1 MAVTNVTITGVSA
14 DEDELRF
21 ALGWEDDRGYFGTI
35 VFRQYYGND
44 KIRCRLYIAD
54 SEHTGKAFV
63 IEVLHALG
71 ENLELNDL

>member
-14 DEDELRF
+14 DEDELIF
-21 ALGWEDDRGYFGTI
+21 ELGWEDDRGYFGTI
-35 VFRQYYGND
+35 EFRQYHNDD
-44 KIRCRLYIAD
+44 KIIAD

>member
-1 MAVTNVTITGVSA
+1 MAIQSVEIVGVSA

-35 VFRQYYGND
+35 VFRQYYGNN
-44 KIRCRLYIAD
+44 KIIAD

-71 ENLELNDL
+71 ENLELNDK